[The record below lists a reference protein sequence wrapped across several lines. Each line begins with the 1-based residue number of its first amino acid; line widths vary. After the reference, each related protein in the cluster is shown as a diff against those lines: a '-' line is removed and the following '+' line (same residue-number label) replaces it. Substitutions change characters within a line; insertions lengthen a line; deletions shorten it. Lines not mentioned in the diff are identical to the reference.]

1 MDFADYKDIAF
12 ARDGKILTITL
23 NRPQR
28 RNAVDA
34 RLHEELSR
42 VFFDA
47 AVDPQSEV
55 IVLTGAGE
63 AFCAGGD
70 ITWMS
75 DALEDPAMFEALRVE
90 AKKLIA
96 GMLECE
102 KPIICKMNGHAAGLG
117 ATIALYSDI
126 IFVSDAARISD
137 PHVSV
142 GLVAGDG
149 GAIVWPMLVGL
160 PVAKRYLLTGDP
172 LSAVEAA
179 ALGMINEAV
188 PADQLDAKVTEFAR
202 RLAGGATQAIRFTKV
217 VANLPLK
224 QAFHAYID
232 ASVSYE
238 TRTSLTTDH
247 REAVLAFA
255 EKRSPKFV
263 GA

>member
-1 MDFADYKDIAF
+1 MDLADYQDIAF
-12 ARDGKILTITL
+12 AREGKILTITL

-47 AVDPQSEV
+47 AADPQSEV

-75 DALEDPAMFEALRVE
+75 DALDDPAMFEALRVE
-90 AKKLIA
+90 AKKLVA

-102 KPIICKMNGHAAGLG
+102 KPIVCKMNGHAAGLG

-126 IFVSDAARISD
+126 IFASDAARISD

-172 LSAVEAA
+172 LSAVDAA

-188 PADQLDAKVTEFAR
+188 PADQLDAKVAAFAR
-202 RLAGGATQAIRFTKV
+202 RLAGGATQAIRLTKV

-238 TRTSLTTDH
+238 TRTSLTDDH

-255 EKRSPKFV
+255 EKRSPKFA
-263 GA
+263 GS